1 MLNQPGWLFLDR
13 DQVES
18 FRRLVISSEG
28 EDTVDQLGFGSLT
41 KEISDILFPW
51 CSTLTTRGR
60 YFIFST
66 AILQIAIERTVQ
78 SLKGK
83 THEDS
88 LSRAELRDLVRRFQK
103 EVQRLE
109 TVVAVSLFAL
119 YYSTRELGI
128 FGKRNLDQRS
138 DRQLIKVL
146 QKDLLSASNRYP
158 NAIYR
163 GGLTELGLFSQQSS
177 SNSWAIQLALNREDA
192 FDAEWMNASQ
202 FARHEIEKLERFWT
216 AGGGTSLTFAQACSD
231 FSHTSIAKQFRGF
244 ELQAVEKRHIA
255 DRILRSTPYLAPL
268 KSGKN
273 SLIPSKGNLDLGALS
288 KLVAEDWRIRLAAAN
303 DVNVLISPF
312 QQMYLQIGKRQEARL
327 KSLVYPID
335 EIRRA
340 YRALGKV
347 TCFGQLGQALVV
359 TEPWIRIL
367 ERTSGKVNEELIL
380 HLKDRAERIVGARS
394 KTPPHLLTT
403 KQQEAENK
411 NDVTSELDVDPAEG
425 GFRLGRAT
433 MILRDVFGAARAK

>member
-41 KEISDILFPW
+41 KEISDVLFPW

-66 AILQIAIERTVQ
+66 AILQMAIERTVQ
-78 SLKGK
+78 SHKGK
-83 THEDS
+83 AHEDS
-88 LSRAELRDLVRRFQK
+88 PSRAELRDLVRRFQK

-109 TVVAVSLFAL
+109 TVVAVSLYSL

-177 SNSWAIQLALNREDA
+177 SNSWAIQLALNREEA
-192 FDAEWMNASQ
+192 FDAEWMNVSQ
-202 FARHEIEKLERFWT
+202 FARHEIEKLEQFWT
-216 AGGGTSLTFAQACSD
+216 MKGVASVTFSQACSE
-231 FSHTSIAKQFRGF
+231 FGKAPIAKQFKGF
-244 ELQAVEKRHIA
+244 ELQGVEKRHIA

-268 KSGKN
+268 KSAKN
-273 SLIPSKGNLDLGALS
+273 ALIPSKGNLDLEALAN
-288 KLVAEDWRIRLAAAN
+288 LVAADWQVRLAAAS
-303 DVNVLISPF
+303 DVNVLISHF

-335 EIRRA
+335 EIKKA

-347 TCFGQLGQALVV
+347 SCFNQLGQALIV
-359 TEPWIRIL
+359 TQPWIRIL
-367 ERTSGKVNEELIL
+367 ERTDGKVNEELIL
-380 HLKDRAERIVGARS
+380 HLKDRAERIVGARN
-394 KTPPHLLTT
+394 KMPPHLLTA
-403 KQQEAENK
+403 KQQEAVNK
-411 NDVTSELDVDPAEG
+411 NDVTSELDVDPAET

-433 MILRDVFGAARAK
+433 MILRDVFGASRAR